1 MNVARLGNKYLADEE
16 PWKMVKIN
24 PERVQTQMYVALQIA
39 SALAVLSEP
48 FLPFTAKKLS
58 NILKIDALGWNDVTT
73 KTDLLPAG
81 HQIGQA
87 EILFAQIE
95 DAEIQK
101 QLDKLEATKTANQV
115 ENAKAEPQKEIIT
128 FEDFAKVDLRIGTII
143 EAEKMPKANKL
154 LVLKVDTGIDVRTIV
169 SGIAEHFTPEA
180 MELLKEK
187 KDFSKERKLE
197 LKDRAQKKSQK
208 IETTTQSVNIGFILE
223 RLAPSLQGFRF
234 DKNDCR
240 SLFDPIDYVIFEGL
254 NKTGSVQ
261 RIIFTDIKTGDARL
275 KKSQKQIR
283 QVVDERKVEFRTY
296 NQ

>member
-1 MNVARLGNKYLADEE
+1 MSQN
-16 PWKMVKIN
+16 
-24 PERVQTQMYVALQIA
+24 LQ
-39 SALAVLSEP
+39 E
-48 FLPFTAKKLS
+48 F
-58 NILKIDALGWNDVTT
+58 
-73 KTDLLPAG
+73 
-81 HQIGQA
+81 
-87 EILFAQIE
+87 
-95 DAEIQK
+95 
-101 QLDKLEATKTANQV
+101 
-115 ENAKAEPQKEIIT
+115 IT
-128 FEDFAKVDLRIGTII
+128 FLKTNGFRAECPQCSGKMDLSKTPLFDAK
-143 EAEKMPKANKL
+143 
-154 LVLKVDTGIDVRTIV
+154 
-169 SGIAEHFTPEA
+169 HFTPEA
-180 MELLKEK
+180 KELLKEK
-187 KDFSKERKLE
+187 KDFNKERKLE

-283 QVVDERKVEFRTY
+283 KVVDDKKVELKRY